1 MIETAKM
8 EKSPENRKLDQKE
21 LKLNEEFGKMAEI
34 SEQSIVDKIKW
45 KLSEMGYL
53 IRFIENPTVNRYLQY
68 YAKEIMND
76 FWNQI
81 FDEEKIMELTKNLE
95 REIELKRYRKLI
107 NNMRIT

>member
-1 MIETAKM
+1 MKH
-8 EKSPENRKLDQKE
+8 LKE

-76 FWNQI
+76 FCNQI

-95 REIELKRYRKLI
+95 REIEGPDHPFFPSGVFPDPTKK
-107 NNMRIT
+107 